1 MEYIYFSSPP
11 YPHFIIAGDALYRP
25 GDMHSKRACIGI
37 FDMIYVE
44 YGELF
49 ITEND
54 HAYHLKE
61 NDVLILRPD
70 TIHFGHKPCSVK
82 TKFMW
87 CHFRSSGDFYYSETI
102 KLPEPVRKS
111 IYSYD
116 DRVSH
121 LIFPLYKHIP
131 LQEVPEFSTCF
142 SRLVSGNVDKYQQ
155 TEKQRPISLSP
166 LECQET
172 FLHLMSFLQIAT
184 PQSSFSEVLAAD
196 IIEYISRNYT
206 LPISLQDI
214 ADYFNFHPAYIIRC
228 VKKAYG
234 ITPNKVLINIR
245 IEHAKRLLVTSRISI
260 NKISYFV
267 GFTNISYFNR
277 TFREHTGMTP
287 REYRNQ
293 SHKGSEAHFLE

>member
-1 MEYIYFSSPP
+1 MP
-11 YPHFIIAGDALYRP
+11 IIWKKMMYL
-25 GDMHSKRACIGI
+25 SFC
-37 FDMIYVE
+37 
-44 YGELF
+44 
-49 ITEND
+49 
-54 HAYHLKE
+54 
-61 NDVLILRPD
+61 PD

-172 FLHLMSFLQIAT
+172 FLHLMEFFADCNT
-184 PQSSFSEVLAAD
+184 PVLFFRSPCSWYYR
-196 IIEYISRNYT
+196 I
-206 LPISLQDI
+206 
-214 ADYFNFHPAYIIRC
+214 YFPKLYPSYFPAGHR
-228 VKKAYG
+228 
-234 ITPNKVLINIR
+234 
-245 IEHAKRLLVTSRISI
+245 RLL
-260 NKISYFV
+260 
-267 GFTNISYFNR
+267 
-277 TFREHTGMTP
+277 
-287 REYRNQ
+287 
-293 SHKGSEAHFLE
+293 

>member
-1 MEYIYFSSPP
+1 
-11 YPHFIIAGDALYRP
+11 
-25 GDMHSKRACIGI
+25 
-37 FDMIYVE
+37 
-44 YGELF
+44 
-49 ITEND
+49 
-54 HAYHLKE
+54 
-61 NDVLILRPD
+61 
-70 TIHFGHKPCSVK
+70 
-82 TKFMW
+82 
-87 CHFRSSGDFYYSETI
+87 
-102 KLPEPVRKS
+102 
-111 IYSYD
+111 
-116 DRVSH
+116 
-121 LIFPLYKHIP
+121 
-131 LQEVPEFSTCF
+131 
-142 SRLVSGNVDKYQQ
+142 
-155 TEKQRPISLSP
+155 
-166 LECQET
+166 
-172 FLHLMSFLQIAT
+172 MSFLQIAT
-184 PQSSFSEVLAAD
+184 PQSSSSEVLAAD

-245 IEHAKRLLVTSRISI
+245 IEHAKRLLVTSGISI